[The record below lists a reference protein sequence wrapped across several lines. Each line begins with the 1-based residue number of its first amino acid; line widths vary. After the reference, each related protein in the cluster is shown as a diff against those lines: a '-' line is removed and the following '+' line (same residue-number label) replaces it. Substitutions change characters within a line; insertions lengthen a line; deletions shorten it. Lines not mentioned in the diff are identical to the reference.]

1 MWAKASIFR
10 IRPFSPGPRVAG
22 SPPMR
27 DPDRRDTSL
36 DLTADALRG
45 LRAGVLALAE
55 QELGAVRSGPVFER
69 PPSAVE
75 VDRVIGAHRGLPVEG
90 ESVDD
95 LLAACAAV
103 LAAGR
108 RTTPAFFG
116 YVQSPA
122 APVGVAADLL
132 ASAADQNVTSWRSS
146 PAAAAVEQQTLRW
159 LGEFVGF
166 DREAT
171 GILVS
176 GGSSANLTALLVAL
190 RAVADPDADRR
201 AMRVYASAETHF
213 SVAKAATALGVGF
226 EPVPVDGDRR
236 LDPAALRDASA
247 ADRAAGLVPIC
258 VVANAG
264 TTATGAVDPLDAVA
278 AVATDEELWMHVDG
292 AYGAPAAADPAS
304 RPLFAGL
311 HRADSVC
318 IDAHK
323 WLYAPVDCSALLLHD
338 AAATRRAFGA
348 EADDYVRVLA
358 TEAAETFAF
367 WDHGLE
373 LSRRFRALKLWAT
386 LRFYGARR
394 LAAAIGEDIRLA
406 AHLAQLV
413 TAAEDFELLAGPGLS
428 ICCFHHA
435 PAHVDE
441 DALDAHNERVLHELQ
456 RDGRVYLSNATID
469 GRFALRACITNFRT
483 TRADVERVLAVVS
496 EIADARRG

>member
-22 SPPMR
+22 SPPMG

-36 DLTADALRG
+36 DLTGDDLRG
-45 LRAGVLALAE
+45 LLAGVLALAE

-75 VDRVIGAHRGLPVEG
+75 VDRVVGAGRALPADG

-116 YVQSPA
+116 YVQSPP

-132 ASAADQNVTSWRSS
+132 ASAADQNVTSWRSA

-166 DREAT
+166 DAAAT
-171 GILVS
+171 GLLVG
-176 GGSSANLTALLVAL
+176 GGSAANLTALLVAM
-190 RAVADPDADRR
+190 RAVTRPEDDRR
-201 AMRVYASAETHF
+201 AMRVYASEETHF
-213 SVAKAATALGVGF
+213 SVAKAAAALGVGLR
-226 EPVPVDGDRR
+226 PVTVDDARR
-236 LDPAALRDASA
+236 IDPAALRSAIA
-247 ADRAAGLVPIC
+247 ADRAAGLRPIC

-264 TTATGAVDPLDAVA
+264 TTSTGTVDPLDAVA
-278 AVATDEELWMHVDG
+278 SVAADAGVWLHVDG
-292 AYGAPAAADPAS
+292 AYGAPAASDPDS
-304 RPLFAGL
+304 RHLFAGL
-311 HRADSVC
+311 DRADSLC

-338 AAATRRAFGA
+338 PTATRRAFGA
-348 EADDYVRVLA
+348 EADDYVRLLA

-386 LRFYGARR
+386 LRFHGARR

-406 AHLAQLV
+406 AHLAALLSD
-413 TAAEDFELLAGPGLS
+413 ADDFELLARPGLS
-428 ICCFHHA
+428 ICCFPHT
-435 PAHVDE
+435 PARGLDE
-441 DALDAHNERVLHELQ
+441 PALAAHNERILDALQ
-456 RDGRVYLSNATID
+456 RDGRVYLSNATVD

-483 TRADVERVLAVVS
+483 TPADVERVLAVVR
-496 EIADARRG
+496 ELAR